1 MNKEML
7 NACAELAKLISADE
21 RMKKLDDAKNEYE
34 ADSEIKKLMAEY
46 NVQQIALAEE
56 YKKAERDEEFIGII
70 NKRIGELYN
79 MISENA
85 IMKKYMDAQEEVNA
99 LMEEV
104 NSEIQF
110 FITGERA
117 CSHNCANCAS
127 KCSEK

>member
-1 MNKEML
+1 
-7 NACAELAKLISADE
+7 
-21 RMKKLDDAKNEYE
+21 
-34 ADSEIKKLMAEY
+34 
-46 NVQQIALAEE
+46 
-56 YKKAERDEEFIGII
+56 
-70 NKRIGELYN
+70 

-99 LMEEV
+99 LMEEF